1 MKRATVAIVGRPNVG
16 KSTLFNRI
24 LGGRPAI
31 VGEQPGVTRDRH
43 FARAEWQGRGF
54 WLVDTGGWIPG
65 GEDSLSAAVRRQV
78 THAIQEA
85 DVILLVLD
93 VLEGVHPA
101 DQEIADLLRPLAS
114 RVLVVAN
121 KADDLPDTTGHH
133 AFYELGLGEPHPVS
147 AATGKGS
154 GDLLD
159 RVAEL
164 LPRVPPSDE
173 PLAVQVAVVGRPNVG
188 KSSLMNR
195 LLGEERSV
203 VTPEPG
209 TTRDAIDSPL
219 RYHNRILNFIDTAG
233 LRRRSKVV
241 DEIEFYSTLRTER
254 AIEEAD
260 VCVLVV
266 DASLGLHTQDLRIA
280 DGALQHGAGLIVAV
294 NKWDLIEEKESN
306 TGRKGE
312 LVVKEGAPSLA
323 GVPFVYVSALTGL
336 RARKILELIVEVA
349 DQRQRRI
356 ATAEVNRT
364 LRELVQRNQPA
375 QNAGREVRLL
385 YASQVGT
392 APPTFAVVSNHPDA
406 VSDSYRRYLLNGF
419 RAAWGFSGVP
429 IRLQFRQK
437 RGRGKKEG
445 GRVRR

>member
-24 LGGRPAI
+24 VGGRPAI

-43 FARAEWQGRGF
+43 FARAEWQGQGF
-54 WLVDTGGWIPG
+54 WLVDTGGWTPRQ
-65 GEDSLSAAVRRQV
+65 EDSLSAAVRRQV

-85 DVILLVLD
+85 DVILLVVD
-93 VLEGVHPA
+93 VTAGVHPA
-101 DQEIADLLRPLAS
+101 DQEIAELLRPLAS
-114 RVLVVAN
+114 RVLLVAN
-121 KADDLPDTTGHH
+121 KADDLPHTTGHH
-133 AFYELGLGEPHPVS
+133 AFHELGIGEPHPVS
-147 AATGKGS
+147 AAAGKGS

-164 LPRVPPSDE
+164 LPRVPPAEE
-173 PLAVQVAVVGRPNVG
+173 PRAVQVAVVGRPNVG

-219 RYHNRILNFIDTAG
+219 RYHEIILNFIDTAG

-254 AIEEAD
+254 AIEQAD

-266 DASLGLHTQDLRIA
+266 DAAVGLHAQDLRIA
-280 DGALQHGAGLIVAV
+280 DGALEQGAGLIVAV
-294 NKWDLIEEKESN
+294 NKWDLIGEKEPN
-306 TGRKGE
+306 TARKGE
-312 LVVKEGAPSLA
+312 TAAKEGAPTLA

-336 RARKILELIVEVA
+336 RARKILELILDVA

-375 QNAGREVRLL
+375 QKSGREVKLL

-406 VSDSYRRYLLNGF
+406 VSESYRRYLVNGF

-429 IRLQFRQK
+429 IRLQFRRK
-437 RGRGKKEG
+437 RGTRK
-445 GRVRR
+445 RT